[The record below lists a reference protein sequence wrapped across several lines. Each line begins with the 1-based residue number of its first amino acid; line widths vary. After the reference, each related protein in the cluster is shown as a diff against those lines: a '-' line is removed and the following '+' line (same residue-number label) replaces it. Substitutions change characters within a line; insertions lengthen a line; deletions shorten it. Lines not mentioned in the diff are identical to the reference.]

1 MCSKGLFKRILPF
14 FATFAIGLFIASF
27 FVDISAPRF
36 GRGRFARH
44 EFQRIQIENQQQRE
58 ELRQKDGEIRLLHE
72 QLDHALRIKPSTLDS
87 RDFDEIPMDVRVPLP
102 PPPPR
107 VRR

>member
-1 MCSKGLFKRILPF
+1 MCGSSKGLIKRILPF

-36 GRGRFARH
+36 GRGRRMH
-44 EFQRIQIENQQQRE
+44 QEFQRVQIENEQLRNENLRLRNELESSGFRSGELRHINRE
-58 ELRQKDGEIRLLHE
+58 EFLT
-72 QLDHALRIKPSTLDS
+72 P
-87 RDFDEIPMDVRVPLP
+87 DVNLPVPLP